1 MPDRPEGDHRRT
13 HVRAPLVLALTL
25 ISCLALASAA
35 SAAKRPSVSSFS
47 FSPSAFVISAPASAA
62 SSNPPTTIRFR
73 LSKPGTVTIKIAKRT
88 VGRRSGS
95 RCVKSSAAL
104 AKRKACT
111 RWRKTG
117 SIVASGLK
125 AGKRSLSFTG
135 RLKGTALSQGTYRAT
150 IVAIANHRRSKAKR
164 VTFKVRAAKATTPTN
179 PTPNTPTG
187 PAGSQ
192 RRNIRPCSVTLPSTA
207 AVASAVSSAAPGSV
221 ICLAPGTYGKLS
233 LSARPAGEVV
243 VQPNGRATVA
253 GAELAGSRLTLEGFD
268 VVGDEVTVEPGSDH
282 MTVQFNR
289 ISGGHFG
296 LDAGPT
302 TTTTVNDVTIRGN
315 KFAGNFGEDAIR
327 LNRYHDGDG
336 DGVGILI
343 EGNEITGVVE
353 NGEHNDCLQTVWV
366 GDHLVFRKNWLH
378 GNNCQG
384 FFIKDQASAVDGVVV
399 EDNLIVDHNV
409 PCQPAS
415 LCPTWVLSPVQIFGP
430 ITSLRMANNTV
441 WTPFRSGSVF
451 LREGTYG
458 SVQFVNNVTYQLQA
472 PDGASPFANY
482 TAANNVTCSRTGS
495 WPATGV
501 TSSQCSLPFP
511 NPAAGDYR
519 LGNGRGVTW
528 APAEQQYGP

>member
-62 SSNPPTTIRFR
+62 SSNPSTTIRFR

-187 PAGSQ
+187 PAGPQ

-302 TTTTVNDVTIRGN
+302 TTTTVND
-315 KFAGNFGEDAIR
+315 
-327 LNRYHDGDG
+327 
-336 DGVGILI
+336 
-343 EGNEITGVVE
+343 EI
-353 NGEHNDCLQTVWV
+353 
-366 GDHLVFRKNWLH
+366 
-378 GNNCQG
+378 
-384 FFIKDQASAVDGVVV
+384 
-399 EDNLIVDHNV
+399 
-409 PCQPAS
+409 
-415 LCPTWVLSPVQIFGP
+415 
-430 ITSLRMANNTV
+430 
-441 WTPFRSGSVF
+441 
-451 LREGTYG
+451 
-458 SVQFVNNVTYQLQA
+458 
-472 PDGASPFANY
+472 
-482 TAANNVTCSRTGS
+482 
-495 WPATGV
+495 
-501 TSSQCSLPFP
+501 
-511 NPAAGDYR
+511 
-519 LGNGRGVTW
+519 GRAHV
-528 APAEQQYGP
+528 